1 MIRMSIKL
9 CIRANVFG
17 TSSLKC
23 LGDIFEHMHIKKKF
37 NFYTLNN
44 YIWEECLIEKRLQ
57 RTTLD
62 FCLFYIIIIVSD
74 YCMPIDKMMFS

>member
-1 MIRMSIKL
+1 MYVFDFIK
-9 CIRANVFG
+9 F
-17 TSSLKC
+17 KC
-23 LGDIFEHMHIKKKF
+23 LDNKFGHTHIKKRI

-62 FCLFYIIIIVSD
+62 FCLFYIIIILLD
-74 YCMPIDKMMFS
+74 YCMLIDKMIF